1 MPTSYLIRHAKA
13 GDREDWQGDDRLRP
27 LTKSGRKQA
36 EALVEI
42 LEDHPID
49 RILSSG
55 YLRCVQTVEPLA
67 TARKLPVETVKQ
79 LEEGAGGES
88 VVRLVERF
96 KGKNVALCTH
106 GDVVE
111 EFLEI
116 VIEHGL
122 LSRARASNE
131 KGGTWVLQDRNGTIT
146 GATYLAAP

>member
-1 MPTSYLIRHAKA
+1 MTSYLIRHAKA

-27 LTKSGRKQA
+27 LTRSGRKQA

-42 LEDHPID
+42 LRDHPID
-49 RILSSG
+49 KILSSG
-55 YLRCVQTVEPLA
+55 YLRCVQTVDPLA
-67 TARKLPVETVKQ
+67 AARKLPVETTKD

-88 VVRLVERF
+88 VIRLVERF
-96 KGKNVALCTH
+96 QGRNVALCTH

-116 VIEHGL
+116 LIDRGL

-131 KGGTWVLQDRNGTIT
+131 KGGTWILEDKNGTIV

>member
-27 LTKSGRKQA
+27 LTRSGRKQA

-42 LEDHPID
+42 LNDYPIEE
-49 RILSSG
+49 ILSSG

-67 TARKLPVETVKQ
+67 TARQRPIETTGE

-88 VVRLVERF
+88 VVRLVERL
-96 KGKNVALCTH
+96 KGKSVALCTH

-111 EFLEI
+111 EFLEML
-116 VIEHGL
+116 IERGL
-122 LSRARASNE
+122 LTRARASNE
-131 KGGTWVLQDRNGTIT
+131 KGGTWVLQENNGTVT
-146 GATYLAAP
+146 GATYLPAP